1 MIEFLYRNL
10 RNAKFKK
17 ISSFKQGCWVN
28 VTQPTTEELELL
40 TAKLKLDR
48 GHLNDAIDPFEVPRV
63 EKEGPNLY
71 LFLRVPIKQGE
82 HIITTPC
89 LFILTDICF
98 ITISLTEY
106 PLWQK
111 VSMRQDFHSTQKA
124 KSLVLLLMAVLN
136 HYHSTIISLSR
147 QINERLSKVENISN
161 DDVLTLIKLESSIN
175 ELLGAMIPLREALS
189 VILSGKLIQF
199 FPDDRELIEDLYLSA
214 GQVVTLA
221 KNQLAYVR
229 NSRDAYTTILT
240 NTLNRVVKL
249 FTSLT
254 VVLTVPTIVAS
265 FYGMNIALPLAD
277 HPYAFVIILLLTVGM
292 VSGLVW
298 YFDRRKWL

>member
-1 MIEFLYRNL
+1 MIEYLYRNL
-10 RNAKFKK
+10 RNPKLKQ
-17 ISSFKQGCWVN
+17 IQSFKHGCWVN
-28 VTQPTTEELELL
+28 VSQPTTEDLEFLAERL
-40 TAKLKLDR
+40 SLDR

-71 LFLRVPIKQGE
+71 LFLRVPIRKTNQVV
-82 HIITTPC
+82 TTPC
-89 LFILTDICF
+89 LFVLTEKCF
-98 ITISLTEY
+98 VTISLTEQ

-111 VSMRQDFHSTQKA
+111 ISERGDFYTTQKA

-136 HYHSTIISLSR
+136 HYHATIISISKQVNQKLV
-147 QINERLSKVENISN
+147 KVEDITNEDILS
-161 DDVLTLIKLESSIN
+161 LITLESSIN
-175 ELLGAMIPLREALS
+175 EMIGAVIPLRESLS

-221 KNQLAYVR
+221 KNQLVYVR
-229 NSRDAYTTILT
+229 NSREAYSTIMT

-254 VVLTVPTIVAS
+254 VILTVPNIVGS
-265 FYGMNIALPLAD
+265 FYGMNVGLPFANS
-277 HPYAFVIILLLTVGM
+277 PFAFMLILIITISLVL
-292 VSGLVW
+292 GLVW
-298 YFDRRKWL
+298 YFDQRKWL